1 MRAVSKDTKR
11 KMKHLGGIIQI
22 ILNVLFYVVAIIII
36 MRFSAAA
43 YELSYQIFGNVTVA
57 EAPGVDKDIV
67 IEQGDSTLRIATMLE
82 ERGVI
87 VNRYSFLIRAKISIS
102 DRHPIIPGSYV
113 LNTSM
118 SYETIIEV
126 ITRTEAKEDG
136 VEE

>member
-11 KMKHLGGIIQI
+11 KMKQLGGIIQI

-57 EAPGVDKDIV
+57 ETPGVDKDIV

>member
-11 KMKHLGGIIQI
+11 KMKQLGGIIQI